1 MSDSLISVLHHRLAV
16 KMTFSAADL
25 EDINELMSQLTT
37 KCSGLSLDDLEQIVG
52 QGRYLYAKRQDTII
66 GVATL
71 FLLSKATGRFAEVHD
86 VVVNNKFRGHGIG
99 STLMKQAIDLA
110 KRAGAKYIELTS
122 NPGRKAANKLYRS
135 LGFVCI
141 ARANSGGG
149 QGTNLYHL
157 EL

>member
-1 MSDSLISVLHHRLAV
+1 MADSIIGVLHNKLGV

-25 EDINELMSQLTT
+25 EDINDLMSQLTT
-37 KCSGLSLDDLEQIVG
+37 KCGGLSMNDLEQIVS
-52 QGRYLYAKRQDTII
+52 QGRYLYAKRQNMII

-71 FLLSKATGRFAEVHD
+71 FLSYKSTGWFAEVHD
-86 VVVNNKFRGHGIG
+86 VVVHSNFRGHGIG
-99 STLMKQAIDLA
+99 SALMNQAIDLA

-122 NPGRKAANKLYRS
+122 SPGRKAANKLYRS

-141 ARANSGGG
+141 ARSNSGGG
-149 QGTNLYHL
+149 HGTNLYRL